1 MPRSPRTPHIRFTI
15 RCGKPAIAQRADR
28 GVRPYGCEREIFRF
42 VRIRAFFYGGWF
54 TITSRLGA
62 REGLVLMMTCGSA
75 GARVVLIPVD
85 ELRPNPAQPRGV
97 FEPEGL
103 QALADSIWQYGVLQP
118 LSVRMTADGPEL
130 IAGERRLRAA
140 KLAGLREV
148 PCLLARSSEEESAL
162 LALVENLQRRDLH
175 YLEEAAAIA
184 RLISSYGL
192 SQEQAAERL
201 GKSQSA
207 IANKLRLLR
216 LSPDCVRLLREHDLS
231 ERHARALLRLTDEED
246 RLKALQV
253 IAARGYNVA
262 QSEAYI
268 DELLKLKQKTPPPR
282 LPTYI
287 VKDVR
292 IFLNTIRHS
301 LGLMQRAGV
310 EADMQR
316 EDTDDGILL
325 TIRIPKRA
333 KEAG

>member
-1 MPRSPRTPHIRFTI
+1 MKLQQKSDFLSTRVQYISTT
-15 RCGKPAIAQRADR
+15 
-28 GVRPYGCEREIFRF
+28 
-42 VRIRAFFYGGWF
+42 RI
-54 TITSRLGA
+54 
-62 REGLVLMMTCGSA
+62 
-75 GARVVLIPVD
+75 
-85 ELRPNPAQPRGV
+85 RPNPQQPRRS
-97 FEPEGL
+97 FPED
-103 QALADSIWQYGVLQP
+103 ALAELAESIRRYGILQP
-118 LSVRMTADGPEL
+118 LTVRRTDEGYEL

-162 LALVENLQRRDLH
+162 LALIENLQRRDLH

-184 RLISSYGL
+184 RLIATYGL

-268 DELLKLKQKTPPPR
+268 EELLKLKQKTPPPR

-310 EADMQR
+310 QADMQR

>member
-1 MPRSPRTPHIRFTI
+1 MNTEQLETFLALAETKNFS
-15 RCGKPAIAQRADR
+15 RCAQRLIISQSAVSKR
-28 GVRPYGCEREIFRF
+28 IFELEKELGQTLFHRSGGVALTGEGRAFRPYAEQM
-42 VRIRAFFYGGWF
+42 
-54 TITSRLGA
+54 LN
-62 REGLVLMMTCGSA
+62 
-75 GARVVLIPVD
+75 
-85 ELRPNPAQPRGV
+85 LR
-97 FEPEGL
+97 
-103 QALADSIWQYGVLQP
+103 
-118 LSVRMTADGPEL
+118 
-130 IAGERRLRAA
+130 
-140 KLAGLREV
+140 
-148 PCLLARSSEEESAL
+148 
-162 LALVENLQRRDLH
+162 
-175 YLEEAAAIA
+175 
-184 RLISSYGL
+184 
-192 SQEQAAERL
+192 EQAAERL

-268 DELLKLKQKTPPPR
+268 EELLKLKQKTPPPR

>member
-1 MPRSPRTPHIRFTI
+1 MGIKKIASVWKTDVIFI
-15 RCGKPAIAQRADR
+15 FPA
-28 GVRPYGCEREIFRF
+28 
-42 VRIRAFFYGGWF
+42 RIR
-54 TITSRLGA
+54 R
-62 REGLVLMMTCGSA
+62 VLH
-75 GARVVLIPVD
+75 ARVIKMGKKEGKSMEMSERKPLLSHRVLYLPTD
-85 ELRPNPAQPRGV
+85 ALHPNPHQPRRD
-97 FEPEGL
+97 FDEG
-103 QALADSIWQYGVLQP
+103 ALRELSESIRRYGILQP
-118 LSVRMTADGPEL
+118 LTVRRTENGYEL

-162 LALVENLQRRDLH
+162 LALIENLQRRDLH

-184 RLISSYGL
+184 QLIAAYGL
-192 SQEQAAERL
+192 SQEQAAEKL

-216 LSPDCVRLLREHDLS
+216 LSPACTRLLRENGLS

-246 RLKALQV
+246 RVKALGT

-262 QSEAYI
+262 QSESYI
-268 DELLKLKQKTPPPR
+268 EQFLKVKQKTPPPR

-287 VKDVR
+287 IKDVR
-292 IFLNTIRHS
+292 IFLNTIRRS
-301 LGLMQRAGV
+301 VDVMQRAGV
-310 EADMQR
+310 KADVQR